1 MSKIQ
6 NPKLKIRYLDEI
18 GNLLYDKKWI
28 KSACNSELYYVY
40 RGVKRKDDLRYD
52 VTVIPPRML
61 GNEFVKTKGN
71 RNRKG
76 YQELYTVLRG
86 EALFLMQKTQGKS
99 VKDVFIIKAQKGK
112 WIIVPPNYLVVII
125 NPGRKILKTGNWVS
139 VKNKNIYEEVEKM
152 QGACCFYTKSG
163 WIKNKNDKTI
173 PKLRF
178 EKPLNKLPKNL
189 DFLKVITKE
198 PR

>member
-71 RNRKG
+71 RNWKG

>member
-28 KSACNSELYYVY
+28 KSASNSELYYVY

-71 RNRKG
+71 RNWKG

-163 WIKNKNDKTI
+163 WIKNKNYKTI